1 MPCKRERSDEVPQKE
16 TLRELL
22 GTLPPLSLHMKGFA
36 LNTRASLALVMIVS
50 ALTSTAAVAQN
61 SPQDVLRFIST
72 DGAPKPAGPYSQ
84 GVAYGGLLYVA
95 GQTPRDPTTGK
106 PVTDSI
112 EAAANRVLENV
123 EAILKADGL
132 DWSDVI
138 KVNVYLT
145 KPDDFAPLNAVYAK
159 RLGNAKPARTT
170 VIVAA
175 MPNGALLGVDL
186 IARTRK

>member
-1 MPCKRERSDEVPQKE
+1 MITRS
-16 TLRELL
+16 T
-22 GTLPPLSLHMKGFA
+22 
-36 LNTRASLALVMIVS
+36 LALAMIVS
-50 ALTSTAAVAQN
+50 TFTSVPVLAQS
-61 SPQDVLRFIST
+61 SPQDAMRFIST

-95 GQTPRDPTTGK
+95 GQSPRDPTTGK
-106 PVTDSI
+106 QVTDSL

-145 KPDDFAPLNAVYAK
+145 KPEDFAPLNVVYAK

-170 VIVAA
+170 VIAAA
-175 MPNGALLGVDL
+175 MPNGSLLGIDL
-186 IARTRK
+186 VARTKK